1 MALGSL
7 SASCIT
13 LLDVLVCDH
22 GSAPVMAWHV
32 SSAVQMD
39 EKTARRSWARLQQFK
54 LVQIDRPHLHRK
66 LVQATELGRAF
77 IDAQYRE
84 TA

>member
-13 LLDVLVCDH
+13 LLDTLVCDH
-22 GSAPVMAWHV
+22 GSTRVMAWHV
-32 SSAVQMD
+32 SSSVKMR
-39 EKTARRSWARLQQFK
+39 EKTARRSWARLHELK

-66 LVQATELGRAF
+66 LVQATELGKAF